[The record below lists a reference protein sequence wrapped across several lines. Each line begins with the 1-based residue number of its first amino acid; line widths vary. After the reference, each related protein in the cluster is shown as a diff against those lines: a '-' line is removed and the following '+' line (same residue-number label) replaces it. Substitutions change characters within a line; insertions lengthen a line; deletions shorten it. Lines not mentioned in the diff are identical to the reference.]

1 MARRVCGV
9 ETERSRFWR
18 GHVDGQGRSGEGVR
32 AYCRRHG
39 LSEAGFYAWRR
50 ELRVRDGLRDVA
62 ASARSMFV
70 EVTPV
75 ASTSRACP
83 LEVVLR
89 GDWVVR
95 VYPGFDAETL
105 AGVVR
110 VLEFAA
116 PKELGV
122 PKKEHTC

>member
-1 MARRVCGV
+1 MAGRVRGV
-9 ETERSRFWR
+9 ETERSGFWR

-50 ELRVRDGLRDVA
+50 ELRVRDGLREVA
-62 ASARSMFV
+62 ALNGSAFV
-70 EVTPV
+70 EVKAVAVPSVPV
-75 ASTSRACP
+75 T

-89 GDWVVR
+89 GDRVVR
-95 VYPGFDAETL
+95 VHPGFDAETL

-110 VLEFAA
+110 VLE
-116 PKELGV
+116 LGV
-122 PKKEHTC
+122 PAERTC